1 LPQFD
6 QATFFNQIFWFFL
19 GFFCFY
25 FITVYFFL
33 PFLCENL
40 KYRKKKLEN
49 NFIFFKKTNFENY
62 TQYSYVNNIFF
73 VQGDLL
79 NSIIINI
86 FADCLNFVKPL
97 KSQLGASCSFKD
109 SQIISLIQFINYL
122 KFSK

>member
-1 LPQFD
+1 M
-6 QATFFNQIFWFFL
+6 
-19 GFFCFY
+19 
-25 FITVYFFL
+25 
-33 PFLCENL
+33 CENL

-73 VQGDLL
+73 VKGDLL
-79 NSIIINI
+79 NSTIINI